1 MKPTNHVN
9 EKNRRT
15 QGENDSP
22 RRVTFPKTDYS
33 YQATSIAAIGARR
46 FGSRQPS
53 FRSISQDYF
62 KYEAPNSFVG
72 EIALFTVIVM
82 IAGAAVMTSV
92 GAIFHM
98 ARAFGIL

>member
-1 MKPTNHVN
+1 MKPTNQVN

-15 QGENDSP
+15 HGENDLP
-22 RRVTFPKTDYS
+22 QRINFPKTDYS
-33 YQATSIAAIGARR
+33 YQATSITSIGGRR
-46 FGSRQPS
+46 FGSCQPS

-82 IAGAAVMTSV
+82 IAAAAVMTSV
-92 GAIFHM
+92 GATFHLV
-98 ARAFGIL
+98 RAFGIL